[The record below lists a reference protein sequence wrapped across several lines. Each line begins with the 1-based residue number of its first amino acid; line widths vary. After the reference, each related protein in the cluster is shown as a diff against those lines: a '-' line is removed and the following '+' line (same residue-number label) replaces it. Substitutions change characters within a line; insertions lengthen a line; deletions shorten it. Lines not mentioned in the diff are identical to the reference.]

1 MLVRKIRTF
10 LITLFKTA
18 TAAIS
23 KAGELL
29 RIIKIQQR
37 VIISLLIL
45 SLIPLM
51 LMGIIAYTKSNEA
64 ISSRISQ
71 YSVGLLKQ
79 TTSNLESELNK
90 YEQLAREIGYSD
102 TIQASFAEMRK
113 MNPDEQISPA
123 INVGRVLQ
131 EKATVYNEVSEMGF
145 ITGGEIDQY
154 LARFGKTINSIDLDR
169 IVVAAKA
176 AKGAPVWTM
185 ITNTENSG
193 RLVTA
198 RELNS
203 VISGGKI
210 GVIFLAIDVEYLA
223 ASLREV
229 DLGEGSEL
237 FITNSEGLV
246 LVSRNP
252 EIQVDQSYADLSI
265 LDQISESSKQEKQT
279 FTFND
284 NMAAYSTLKDHGWHV
299 VALIPMSYINA
310 GGRSILSSV
319 ILMFI
324 ICLIIAVIL
333 SFVISAS
340 ISIPLNRLI
349 RIMQEARDGNLT
361 RSINDKQKDEIGIVS
376 RNFNE
381 MLGNIRNLI
390 AKVSVSSGNLIGS
403 IERIQ
408 TSADNSH
415 AASDQ
420 IALTMQEIAKGT
432 SAQAEEVSRGMESTN
447 KLAEGINKVGESVT
461 TVSEYI
467 NNTKELSENGLSV
480 VQLLKEKAS
489 ETNYITGKVA
499 EDINSLNKDMKD
511 IKKIV
516 NAISLIAEQTNM
528 LALNATIEAAR
539 AGEAGKGFSVVAAE
553 VKKLAEKS
561 KDSSAMI
568 NTIINNIQAKTDST
582 VATAQSGNLIVNE
595 QMEAVNSTD
604 KAFKNIYASM
614 ENIITNMASMRES
627 VDNMLTSKGESLT
640 VMDNISAVSQQTAA
654 TAQEISASTEEQM
667 NGAEELSSL
676 AGQLNSMAQELE
688 EAISIFKT
696 E

>member
-1 MLVRKIRTF
+1 MLRKIRTF
-10 LITLFKTA
+10 FFTLFQKA
-18 TAAIS
+18 VADIS

-51 LMGIIAYTKSNEA
+51 FMGIIAYSKSNEA
-64 ISSRISQ
+64 ISTRISQ

-102 TIQASFAEMRK
+102 TIQASFVEMRK
-113 MNPDEQISPA
+113 LNADEQISPA
-123 INVGRVLQ
+123 INIGRVLQ
-131 EKATVYNEVSEMGF
+131 EKATVYDEISEMGF
-145 ITGGEIDQY
+145 ITGGEIDKY
-154 LARFGKTINSIDLDR
+154 LAKAGKTISDEDFDR
-169 IVVAAKA
+169 IVETAKA
-176 AKGAPVWTM
+176 AKGAPVWIM

-193 RLVTA
+193 RLVAA

-203 VISGGKI
+203 IISGGKI
-210 GVIFLAIDVEYLA
+210 GVIFLAIDVEHFA
-223 ASLREV
+223 ASFREV

-265 LDQISESSKQEKQT
+265 LDRISESSMQEKQT
-279 FTFND
+279 FTFDD
-284 NMAAYSTLKDHGWHV
+284 NMAAYSTLKDYGWHV
-299 VALIPMSYINA
+299 IALIPTSYINA
-310 GGRSILSSV
+310 GGNSILSSV

-324 ICLIIAVIL
+324 ICLIVAVIL

-340 ISIPLNRLI
+340 ISIPLRRLI
-349 RIMQEARDGNLT
+349 SLMQEARDGNLT
-361 RSINDKQKDEIGIVS
+361 RSINDNQKDEIGIVS

-390 AKVSVSSGNLIGS
+390 AKVSVSSSKLIGS
-403 IERIQ
+403 IEKIQ

-420 IALTMQEIAKGT
+420 IAVTMQEIAKGT
-432 SAQAEEVSRGMESTN
+432 GAQAEEVVRGSELTS
-447 KLAEGINKVGESVT
+447 KLAEGINRVGESVN

-467 NNTKELSENGLSV
+467 NKSKELSENGLSV
-480 VQLLKEKAS
+480 VQLLKEKAA
-489 ETNYITGKVA
+489 ETNFITGKVA
-499 EDINSLNKDMKD
+499 EDINSLNQDMKE

-568 NTIINNIQAKTDST
+568 NTIINNIQAKADST
-582 VATAQSGNLIVNE
+582 VETAQSGNLVVNE

-604 KAFKNIYASM
+604 NAFKNIYASM
-614 ENIITNMASMRES
+614 DNIITNMANMQES
-627 VDNMLTSKGESLT
+627 VDNMLISKGETMT
-640 VMDNISAVSQQTAA
+640 VMDNISAVSEQTAA

-667 NGAEELSSL
+667 SGAEELSSL
-676 AGQLNSMAQELE
+676 AGQLNSMARELE

-696 E
+696 

>member
-1 MLVRKIRTF
+1 MLRKIRPF
-10 LITLFKTA
+10 FITLFQKA
-18 TAAIS
+18 VAAIS

-51 LMGIIAYTKSNEA
+51 FMGIIAYSKSNEA
-64 ISSRISQ
+64 ISTRISQ

-102 TIQASFAEMRK
+102 TIQASFVEMRK
-113 MNPDEQISPA
+113 MNADEQISPA
-123 INVGRVLQ
+123 INIGRVLQ
-131 EKATVYNEVSEMGF
+131 EKATVYDEISEMGF

-154 LARFGKTINSIDLDR
+154 LAKAGKTINSIDLDR
-169 IVVAAKA
+169 IVETAKA
-176 AKGAPVWTM
+176 AKGAPVWVM
-185 ITNTENSG
+185 ITNTENVG

-210 GVIFLAIDVEYLA
+210 GVIFLAIDVEYFA
-223 ASLREV
+223 ASFREV

-265 LDQISESSKQEKQT
+265 LDQISENSKQEKQT
-279 FTFND
+279 FTFGD
-284 NMAAYSTLKDHGWHV
+284 NMAAYSTLKDYGWHV
-299 VALIPMSYINA
+299 IALIPTSYINA
-310 GGRSILSSV
+310 GGNSILSSV

-324 ICLIIAVIL
+324 ICLIVAVIL
-333 SFVISAS
+333 SFIISAS
-340 ISIPLNRLI
+340 ISIPLKRLI
-349 RIMQEARDGNLT
+349 QLMQEARDGNLA
-361 RSINDKQKDEIGIVS
+361 RSINDNQKDEIGIVS

-381 MLGNIRNLI
+381 MLGNIRDLI
-390 AKVSVSSGNLIGS
+390 AKVSVSSGKLIGS
-403 IERIQ
+403 IEKIQ

-415 AASDQ
+415 ATSDQ
-420 IALTMQEIAKGT
+420 IAVTMQEIAKGT
-432 SAQAEEVSRGMESTN
+432 GAQAEEVSRGSELTS
-447 KLAEGINKVGESVT
+447 KLAEGINKVGESVN

-467 NNTKELSENGLSV
+467 NKSKELSENGLSV
-480 VQLLKEKAS
+480 VQLLKEKAA
-489 ETNYITGKVA
+489 ETNFITGKVA
-499 EDINSLNKDMKD
+499 EDINSLNQDMKE

-568 NTIINNIQAKTDST
+568 NTIINNIQAKADST
-582 VATAQSGNLIVNE
+582 VETAQSGNLVVNE

-604 KAFKNIYASM
+604 NAFKNIYASM
-614 ENIITNMASMRES
+614 DNIITNMANMQES
-627 VDNMLTSKGESLT
+627 VDNMLISKGETMT

-676 AGQLNSMAQELE
+676 AGQLNSMARELE

-696 E
+696 